1 MLELLDTFGGIMEI
15 EVYLRL
21 LMEVKIGKNLLVVYW
36 MMGKWVVLI

>member
-1 MLELLDTFGGIMEI
+1 MLELLDIFGGIMEI